1 MVIFLLAA
9 CQPTAQE
16 SSVPA
21 ESLTPT
27 GASILAVESFLGDI
41 AQNVAGSRL
50 KVESLM
56 PLGLDPHAFELS
68 PQDLIKVVDSP
79 VIILNGAGLEEALEE
94 AILNAGGEHLLIEAS
109 AGLSSRPLGAD
120 AGHLHEE
127 SDPHFWLDPL
137 NVVKYVENIR
147 DGLSAYDP
155 EGQEQY
161 QANAAAYIEEL
172 KQLHQWIEQQVAQIA
187 PERRKLVTNHE
198 SFGYF
203 ADRYG
208 FMMIGAII
216 PSVSSGASPSA
227 QQIAGLVEQIRQAG
241 APAIFLETGA
251 NSQLAEQIASE
262 TGVQVVTGL
271 YSHSL
276 TEPAGPA
283 PTYIE
288 MMKYNTRLIVSALK

>member
-1 MVIFLLAA
+1 M
-9 CQPTAQE
+9 
-16 SSVPA
+16 
-21 ESLTPT
+21 
-27 GASILAVESFLGDI
+27 GDI
-41 AQNVAGSRL
+41 ARNVAGSRL

-68 PQDLIKVVDSP
+68 PQDLIKVAESP
-79 VIILNGAGLEEALEE
+79 LIILNGAGLEESLEE
-94 AILNAGGEHLLIEAS
+94 AILNAGGEHLVIEAS
-109 AGLSSRPLGAD
+109 TGLASRPVDAD

-155 EGQEQY
+155 EGEALY

-172 KQLHQWIEQQVAQIA
+172 KQLHQWIEQQVAQVA

-208 FMMIGAII
+208 FTLVGAII

-227 QQIAGLVEQIRQAG
+227 QQIAGLVDQIRQTG
-241 APAIFLETGA
+241 VQAIFLETGA
-251 NSQLAEQIASE
+251 NAKLAEQIASE

-276 TEPAGPA
+276 TESAGPA